1 MVKNFNHK
9 VHRVNTTQSAQRK
22 KQTKTTTMQSFQTEL
37 ENPLVER
44 DIIELEKKIRLFREG
59 KMDDEKFRSLR
70 LARGV
75 YGQRQPG
82 VQMVRIKL
90 PYGKMT
96 LAQWKRISHVSDEY
110 STGNLHLTTR
120 QDIQIHFVSL
130 DRTPEM
136 WAELEKDNVTIREAC
151 GNTVR
156 NITASDMAG
165 IDPEEPFDVTP
176 YAHAMFEYFL
186 RKPLC
191 QEMGRK
197 FKIAFSS
204 SEKDTALVFMH
215 DLGAIP
221 RKKIIDGKEQRGFKV
236 VIGGGLGAQPHLAIT
251 THEFLEEDLLIPY
264 LESVLRVFDR
274 HGERNS
280 RHKARIKFLVQKIG
294 IEAFNELIIEEQ
306 KALTH
311 QRYHVDASLHASRQS
326 TVDRQQS
333 VDCGLLT
340 VDPFR
345 YELWKATNVVEQKQK
360 GNFAVYVRVANGNI
374 SSVTSRS
381 LIEKLKD
388 VIADD
393 VRVTINQ
400 GLQFR
405 FIKPE
410 HLEYVYS
417 VLESEGFA
425 AAGFGSVADV
435 TSCPGTDTCNLG
447 ISNSTGA
454 ALILSELIEEE
465 YPEFLYNK
473 EIAIKISGCMNSCGQ
488 HGMASIGF
496 HGSSL
501 KAKGQVVPALQVLV
515 GGGVLGGGE
524 GRISDKI
531 LKVPSKRGPDVV
543 RTILNDYKTNAAQ
556 GETFLNYSKR
566 NGDRYY
572 YDLLK
577 PLAGLDNLTPDD
589 YIDFGQQ
596 EKFSTAI
603 GVGECAGVMI
613 DLVATLILEA
623 EEKVK
628 AAEECLT
635 NSQWA
640 DGIYNAYA
648 AHVHSAKALLLQQG
662 VQCNTQHGILNDF
675 DKHFTANGLYTDSNS
690 FKTTVLRMNDNDP
703 SENFAAEYLQQAK
716 SFIEFSK
723 QFREQAVLAEK

>member
-1 MVKNFNHK
+1 
-9 VHRVNTTQSAQRK
+9 
-22 KQTKTTTMQSFQTEL
+22 MQSFRTEL
-37 ENPLVER
+37 ENPVVEK
-44 DIIELEKKIRLFREG
+44 DIIELEQKIRLFKEG
-59 KMDDEKFRSLR
+59 KMDSEKFRSLR

-75 YGQRQPG
+75 YGQRQQG

-96 LAQWKRISHVSDEY
+96 LAQWKRIASVSDEY

-136 WAELEKDNVTIREAC
+136 WAELEKDDVTIREAC

-204 SEKDTALVFMH
+204 SEKDTALTFMH

-221 RKKIIDGKEQRGFKV
+221 RIKNIDGKEVKGFKIL
-236 VIGGGLGAQPHLAIT
+236 IGGGLGAQPHLAIT

-264 LESVLRVFDR
+264 LEAVLRVFDR

-280 RHKARIKFLVQKIG
+280 RHKARIKFLIQKIG
-294 IEAFNELIIEEQ
+294 IDAFNEFVIEEQ
-306 KALTH
+306 KALTQ
-311 QRYHVDASLHASRQS
+311 QRYKVVGSPELGVGGITDSGFQTPNSKLSI
-326 TVDRQQS
+326 
-333 VDCGLLT
+333 
-340 VDPFR
+340 DPFK
-345 YELWKATNVVEQKQK
+345 YELWKNTNVVKQKQE
-360 GNFAVYVRVANGNI
+360 GYYAIYIRVANGNV
-374 SSVTSRS
+374 STDTSRN

-405 FIKPE
+405 FVKPE

-417 VLESEGFA
+417 VLAENNLA

-447 ISNSTGA
+447 ISNSTGT
-454 ALILSELIEEE
+454 ALVLSNLIEEE

-473 EIAIKISGCMNSCGQ
+473 ELAIKISGCMNSCGQ

-501 KAKGQVVPALQVLV
+501 KAKGQVLPALQVLV
-515 GGGVLGGGE
+515 GGGVLGSGD
-524 GRISDKI
+524 GRIADKV

-543 RTILNDYKTNAAQ
+543 RAILNDYKANAIAD
-556 GETFLNYSKR
+556 ETFLNYSKR
-566 NGDRYY
+566 TGERYY

-577 PLAGLDNLTPDD
+577 PLASLENLQADD
-589 YIDFGQQ
+589 FIDFGQE
-596 EKFSTAI
+596 EKFATAI

-623 EEKVK
+623 EEKI
-628 AAEECLT
+628 A
-635 NSQWA
+635 NSEACIAGSNWA
-640 DGIYNAYA
+640 DGIYHAYSAQVNA
-648 AHVHSAKALLLQQG
+648 AKALLLQQG
-662 VQCNTQHGILNDF
+662 VQCNTQQGILTDF
-675 DKHFTANGLYTDSNS
+675 DKHFTATDLYNTS
-690 FKTTVLRMNDNDP
+690 FKAAVMRINANEPTGQ
-703 SENFAAEYLQQAK
+703 FAAAYLQQAK
-716 SFIEFSK
+716 DFIAFANNY
-723 QFREQAVLAEK
+723 REQAVLAEK